1 EGLQPDIVLIVRAS
15 NADAPPLKREITE
28 GMLMQDP
35 ERAVGVLREMRN
47 IGVHIAI
54 DDFGTGHS
62 SLAYLKRFPVDN
74 LKIDRSFIAD
84 IPADRGAA
92 AITQAIIAMAHSL
105 ELKVIA
111 EGVETEPQYQFL
123 L

>member
-1 EGLQPDIVLIVRAS
+1 
-15 NADAPPLKREITE
+15 
-28 GMLMQDP
+28 
-35 ERAVGVLREMRN
+35 MRS

-62 SLAYLKRFPVDN
+62 SLAYLQRFPVDH

-84 IPADRGAA
+84 TPADRGDA

-111 EGVETEPQYQFL
+111 EGVENEAQYQFL
-123 L
+123 LAQGCDQYQGYFFSKPLPAEQMRALLEDAAARALSVIAR